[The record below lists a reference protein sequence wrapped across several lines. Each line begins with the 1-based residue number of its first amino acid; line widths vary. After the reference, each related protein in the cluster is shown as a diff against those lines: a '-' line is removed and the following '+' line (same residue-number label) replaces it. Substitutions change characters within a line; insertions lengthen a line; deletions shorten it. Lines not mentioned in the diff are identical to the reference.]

1 MRPAAA
7 AAATAAA
14 AAPAAF
20 DPVPAAVFPLPPV
33 AAPAAPVADVPVAF
47 PPGAGPAPAT
57 AAAVP
62 NAESAEFSRECEI
75 EGLLLPVDGGLKKE
89 SGKLRMRSGTC
100 SGRFE
105 SGFRTLSNSA
115 CRSDSEF

>member
-20 DPVPAAVFPLPPV
+20 ELLPALFPLPPV
-33 AAPAAPVADVPVAF
+33 AAPAAPVACVPLAF
-47 PPGAGPAPAT
+47 PPDPDPTT

-89 SGKLRMRSGTC
+89 SGRLRMRNGTC

-105 SGFRTLSNSA
+105 SGFRTLSNNA